1 MFQAGADSF
10 SWSKSIWSDLG
21 KCCRL
26 AQTLLW
32 KITRAGLQVLL
43 SNDLVFHLSIIKVWW
58 QRPTNTCLWLTA
70 SIVPGKKCSRSQQVM
85 KQETKKQSHLFTC
98 LALHRNRDAS
108 THLYFTFPQCEILHF
123 IGQACYGKQLLTSQ
137 IAHREKYRPEFPT
150 QYMEFLKTSAQVLAM
165 LINRKRKMIF
175 QRQRKIMTS

>member
-26 AQTLLW
+26 AQTLPW

-43 SNDLVFHLSIIKVWW
+43 LNDLVFHLSIIKVWW

-98 LALHRNRDAS
+98 LDLPCIGTGMLQPIFISHLPNVKFCFSLDKHVMGNSFWHLKLPTGKSTDRNFPPS
-108 THLYFTFPQCEILHF
+108 TWSSLKLARRYWQC
-123 IGQACYGKQLLTSQ
+123 
-137 IAHREKYRPEFPT
+137 
-150 QYMEFLKTSAQVLAM
+150 
-165 LINRKRKMIF
+165 
-175 QRQRKIMTS
+175 

>member
-26 AQTLLW
+26 AQTLRW
-32 KITRAGLQVLL
+32 KITKAGLQVLF
-43 SNDLVFHLSIIKVWW
+43 SNDLVFHLSIIKAWW
-58 QRPTNTCLWLTA
+58 QIPTNTCLWLTA

-98 LALHRNRDAS
+98 REPEPGCFNPSLFHISPMWNSAFHWTSMLWETAS
-108 THLYFTFPQCEILHF
+108 DISNCPQ
-123 IGQACYGKQLLTSQ
+123 GKVQTGIS
-137 IAHREKYRPEFPT
+137 HPVHGVP
-150 QYMEFLKTSAQVLAM
+150 
-165 LINRKRKMIF
+165 
-175 QRQRKIMTS
+175 